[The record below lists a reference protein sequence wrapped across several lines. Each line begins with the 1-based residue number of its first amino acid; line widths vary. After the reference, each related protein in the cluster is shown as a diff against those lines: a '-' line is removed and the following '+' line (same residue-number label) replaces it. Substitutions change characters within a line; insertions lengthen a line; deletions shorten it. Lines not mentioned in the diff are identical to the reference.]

1 MTSRPGRRIAAR
13 TSSTPVSND
22 VRPPVALARRRW
34 RAALCRGTTAIVLAC
49 TALPAAAGLFDDDE
63 ARRRIE
69 MLRSELA
76 QQGRDN
82 EARII
87 KLEEQIRNIGVVE
100 LLRQLEQVNAELA
113 RLRGQLEVIGNEN
126 QQLQKR
132 QRDFYLDI
140 DSRLKRLEGG
150 AAPGTPAGSPPVAP
164 PPAATPPV
172 SAAPAG
178 VEPVSLRTPTREDQ
192 AREVKAYDAASNLFR
207 RNDFSSAI
215 EAFRAFVKDYPASQL
230 APNAGYWIG
239 ISYANLRDYRS
250 ALAAQEEVIQRYPQS
265 PKAPDALLA
274 IAAIQAEQGD
284 NGSARNTLEDI
295 IARFPGSEAAGK
307 ARTRLAALRR

>member
-1 MTSRPGRRIAAR
+1 MTAR
-13 TSSTPVSND
+13 SPW
-22 VRPPVALARRRW
+22 R
-34 RAALCRGTTAIVLAC
+34 RAAACALLA
-49 TALPAAAGLFDDDE
+49 AAAFAAAPAAAGLFDDEE

-69 MLRSELA
+69 MLRSELS

-82 EARII
+82 EARIA
-87 KLEEQIRNIGVVE
+87 KLEERIRNIGVVE
-100 LLRQLEQVNAELA
+100 LLQQLEQLNAEMA
-113 RLRGQLEVIGNEN
+113 RIRGQLEVLSNEN

-150 AAPGTPAGSPPVAP
+150 GAAASPPATPAGPAAASPPPGTPGFGPLAPGGSPPDAT
-164 PPAATPPV
+164 AA
-172 SAAPAG
+172 AKAG
-178 VEPVSLRTPTREDQ
+178 SREDQ

-207 RNDFSSAI
+207 RNDFASAI
-215 EAFRAFVKDYPASQL
+215 EAFRAFLKDHPGSQL

-239 ISYANLRDYRS
+239 ISYANLRDYRN
-250 ALAAQEEVIQRYPQS
+250 ALAAQEEVVKRYPQS

-284 NGSARNTLEDI
+284 SGSARNTLEDI

>member
-1 MTSRPGRRIAAR
+1 MTAQAPWRRAVACGL
-13 TSSTPVSND
+13 
-22 VRPPVALARRRW
+22 VALAAF
-34 RAALCRGTTAIVLAC
+34 AAA
-49 TALPAAAGLFDDDE
+49 PAAAGLFDDEE

-69 MLRSELA
+69 MLRSELS

-82 EARII
+82 EARIA
-87 KLEEQIRNIGVVE
+87 KLEERIRNIGVVE
-100 LLRQLEQVNAELA
+100 LLQQLEELNAEMA
-113 RLRGQLEVIGNEN
+113 RIRGQLEVLANEN

-140 DSRLKRLEGG
+140 DSRLKRLETGAATATPPAPPAGEGAVAPPVGTGGFGPPPPGG
-150 AAPGTPAGSPPVAP
+150 AAADAAAP
-164 PPAATPPV
+164 PK
-172 SAAPAG
+172 AP
-178 VEPVSLRTPTREDQ
+178 SREEQ
-192 AREVKAYDAASNLFR
+192 AREVRAYDAASNLFR
-207 RNDFSSAI
+207 RNDFASAI
-215 EAFRAFVKDYPASQL
+215 DAFRAFLKDHPGSQL

-250 ALAAQEEVIQRYPQS
+250 ALAAQEEVLRRYPQS

-284 NGSARNTLEDI
+284 SGSARNTLEDI

>member
-1 MTSRPGRRIAAR
+1 MTSRRGPRTAVP
-13 TSSTPVSND
+13 TSSTPVSK
-22 VRPPVALARRRW
+22 RLAATFALLAIAAAVPAR
-34 RAALCRGTTAIVLAC
+34 
-49 TALPAAAGLFDDDE
+49 AGLFDDEE

-76 QQGRDN
+76 QQGKDN

-100 LLRQLEQVNAELA
+100 LLQQLDQINAELA
-113 RLRGQLEVIGNEN
+113 RMRGQMEVLSNDN

-150 AAPGTPAGSPPVAP
+150 GAAATGAPPATGAAPASAAP
-164 PPAATPPV
+164 STA

-178 VEPVSLRTPTREDQ
+178 APSNAPGPDFGPASGTRTASTATADP

-207 RNDFSSAI
+207 RNDFPAAI
-215 EAFRAFVKDYPASQL
+215 QAFRAFLRDYPQSQL
-230 APNAGYWIG
+230 AANAGYWIG
-239 ISYANLRDYRS
+239 ISYANLKDYRN
-250 ALAAQEEVIQRYPQS
+250 ALAAQEEVLAKWPQS
-265 PKAPDALLA
+265 AKAPDALLA
-274 IAAIQAEQGD
+274 IAALQAEQGD
-284 NGSARNTLEDI
+284 TGSARNTLEDI
-295 IARFPGSEAAGK
+295 IARFPSSEAAGK